1 MKKYSKFT
9 LIELLVITSQLCRDF
24 CKRTFFRFQNTPLFL
39 KEKGSARGK
48 ENFFSR
54 EKKFACPLASHPF
67 TLIELLVVIAIIA
80 ILAGMLLPAL
90 NNARER
96 ARSATCRNNL
106 KQIGVNLTL
115 YAQDN
120 QNYLPFVSSMP
131 SVADALGLPNLP
143 ESLEDYVEE
152 TNKIYRC
159 ISDINP
165 ENSYLTVDDTP
176 AGESDKTFYE
186 AEGVSYY
193 FSASGM
199 RLDSRRGTNT
209 QRNLANDFSYFHGR
223 RAAPGSQNK
232 LFVDMHVGD
241 YQD

>member
-1 MKKYSKFT
+1 MKKS
-9 LIELLVITSQLCRDF
+9 
-24 CKRTFFRFQNTPLFL
+24 
-39 KEKGSARGK
+39 
-48 ENFFSR
+48 
-54 EKKFACPLASHPF
+54 F

-90 NNARER
+90 NRARES
-96 ARSATCRNNL
+96 ARSTTCKNNL
-106 KQIGVNLTL
+106 KQIGLNLTQ

-120 QNYLPFVSSMP
+120 QNYLPFVTSMP
-131 SVADALGLPNLP
+131 SVADALDLPNLP
-143 ESLEDYVEE
+143 EAMEDYVEKN
-152 TNKIYRC
+152 NKVYRC

-176 AGESDKTFYE
+176 AGESDKTFYD
-186 AEGVSYY
+186 AEGLSYY

-209 QRNLANDFSYFHGR
+209 QRTLANDFSYFHGK
-223 RAAPGSQNK
+223 RAAKGSQNK
-232 LFVDMHVGD
+232 LFIDMHVGD